1 MRLHRGELHGLAGA
15 YALDALDGPEL
26 DRFTRHLQR
35 CSSCE
40 NEVRG
45 FRETAARLALAVAA
59 PPPAE
64 LRGRVLSAVAITRQ
78 LPPEV
83 APLPVRRAA
92 PRRAAARAGRPP
104 ARPGAG
110 RARRAWLPR
119 IAALAA
125 AAGVIAAVLLGV
137 AQSATQHR
145 LTQAQAQN
153 RAMAAVLAAPDA
165 HLVAARTTAGG
176 VATVVVS
183 AAQQSLIVTTAGL
196 PALSGGKVYEL
207 WFINSGAAR
216 PAGLLPAASA
226 GHTSPF
232 LASGLASGDKVALTV
247 EPAGGTKQP
256 TTKPILLLRLPV

>member
-1 MRLHRGELHGLAGA
+1 VRLHRGELHGLAGA

-26 DRFTRHLQR
+26 DRFTRHLQH
-35 CSSCE
+35 CSTCE
-40 NEVRG
+40 NEIRG

-64 LRGRVLSAVAITRQ
+64 LRARVLSAVAITRQ

-83 APLPVRRAA
+83 ATAPAGRAA
-92 PRRAAARAGRPP
+92 PGRAARRP
-104 ARPGAG
+104 ARPDAG
-110 RARRAWLPR
+110 LRRTWLPR
-119 IAALAA
+119 MATLAA

-145 LTQAQAQN
+145 LTQAEAQN

-165 HLVAARTTAGG
+165 RLVAVRTTTGG
-176 VATVVVS
+176 MATVVVS
-183 AAQQSLIVTTAGL
+183 PAHRSLIVTTEGL
-196 PALSGGKVYEL
+196 PALAGGKVYEL
-207 WFINSGAAR
+207 WFINSRAAR
-216 PAGLLPAASA
+216 PAGLLPAPSG

-232 LASGLASGDKVALTV
+232 LASGLARGDKVALTV

-256 TTKPILLLRLPV
+256 TTKPILMLRLPV

>member
-1 MRLHRGELHGLAGA
+1 M
-15 YALDALDGPEL
+15 
-26 DRFTRHLQR
+26 
-35 CSSCE
+35 
-40 NEVRG
+40 
-45 FRETAARLALAVAA
+45 
-59 PPPAE
+59 
-64 LRGRVLSAVAITRQ
+64 
-78 LPPEV
+78 
-83 APLPVRRAA
+83 
-92 PRRAAARAGRPP
+92 
-104 ARPGAG
+104 
-110 RARRAWLPR
+110 
-119 IAALAA
+119 
-125 AAGVIAAVLLGV
+125 LLGV

>member
-15 YALDALDGPEL
+15 YALDALDGPDL
-26 DRFTRHLQR
+26 DRFTRHLQQ
-35 CSSCE
+35 CSTCE

-59 PPPAE
+59 PPPVE

-78 LPPEV
+78 LPPAAAT
-83 APLPVRRAA
+83 APARRAA
-92 PRRAAARAGRPP
+92 PRRAAPPRAAGPDAGRV
-104 ARPGAG
+104 
-110 RARRAWLPR
+110 RRTWLPR
-119 IAALAA
+119 MAALAA

-145 LTQAQAQN
+145 LTQAEAQN
-153 RAMAAVLAAPDA
+153 RALAAVLAAPDA
-165 HLVAARTTAGG
+165 HLMAVRSTTGG
-176 VATVVVS
+176 MATVVVS
-183 AAQQSLIVTTAGL
+183 PAHRSLIVTTSGL
-196 PALSGGKVYEL
+196 PELTGGKVYEL
-207 WFINSGAAR
+207 WFINSGTAR
-216 PAGLLPAASA
+216 AAGLLPAPSG

-256 TTKPILLLRLPV
+256 TTKPILLFRLPV